1 MLAYQQREQRFLVGV
16 LVFGVTQNVLRRYL
30 ALHGSRIDTL
40 LLALSE
46 PVRSFLIE
54 VDAQRVSGAQEVFWS
69 SLEAYVGWEL
79 DSVMCGRGTRAG
91 RPHV

>member
-1 MLAYQQREQRFLVGV
+1 VAAALEVGG
-16 LVFGVTQNVLRRYL
+16 LVFGVTQNNLRQYQVL
-30 ALHGSRIDTL
+30 HSSCIDTL
-40 LLALSE
+40 PIFGLSE
-46 PVRSFLIE
+46 PVRSFLLE
-54 VDAQRVSGAQEVFWS
+54 VDAQRVSGAQEASWS

>member
-1 MLAYQQREQRFLVGV
+1 MAAALDVGG
-16 LVFGVTQNVLRRYL
+16 LVFGVTQYNLRRYL
-30 ALHGSRIDTL
+30 ALHGSCIDTL
-40 LLALSE
+40 IFGLSE
-46 PVRSFLIE
+46 PVRSFL
-54 VDAQRVSGAQEVFWS
+54 VGGARTRVSGAQEAPWC